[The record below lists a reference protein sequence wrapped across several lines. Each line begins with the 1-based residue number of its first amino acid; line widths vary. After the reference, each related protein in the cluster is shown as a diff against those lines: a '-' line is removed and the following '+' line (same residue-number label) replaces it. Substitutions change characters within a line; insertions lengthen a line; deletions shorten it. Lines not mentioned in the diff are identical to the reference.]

1 MRKKKME
8 PKADE
13 PTGPLPAK
21 AGQTAKRHPFV

>member
-13 PTGPLPAK
+13 PTGPLPAEGHAK
-21 AGQTAKRHPFV
+21 AGARQYE